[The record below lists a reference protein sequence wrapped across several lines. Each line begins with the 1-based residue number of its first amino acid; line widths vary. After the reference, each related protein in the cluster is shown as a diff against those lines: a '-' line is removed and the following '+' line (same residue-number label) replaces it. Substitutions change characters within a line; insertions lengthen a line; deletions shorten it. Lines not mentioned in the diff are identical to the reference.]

1 MDIMDVASLLR
12 RENRHDA
19 YAESCTLETC
29 PIQSSFYNYR
39 PSLAANA
46 VFLALFSLSLACF
59 ILQAALSRRFIGFS
73 AVLISGCII
82 EVLGY
87 VGRIMSYHNPFFKV
101 SENLRTLLCLLISH
115 SF

>member
-1 MDIMDVASLLR
+1 MDTMDVASLLR
-12 RENRHDA
+12 RENKHDA

-29 PIQSSFYNYR
+29 PIQTSFYNYR

-46 VFLALFSLSLACF
+46 AFLALFSLSLTCF

-73 AVLISGCII
+73 VALISGCII

-101 SENLRTLLCLLISH
+101 SKDLRTLLGFLIAM